1 MQDIKQNQI
10 IYKKEAQNL
19 KDKQVQI
26 NNQINEI
33 NKQRDIKTKENN
45 QIIEVTTQIKK
56 ENIEIKERL
65 KQIIKKMSR

>member
-10 IYKKEAQNL
+10 IYTKEAQNL

-26 NNQINEI
+26 NNQKHEI

-45 QIIEVTTQIKK
+45 QIIEVTTPIKK
-56 ENIEIKERL
+56 
-65 KQIIKKMSR
+65 